1 MVKILGLS
9 EIVTTSI
16 LLGLILLV
24 YLLVWFRG
32 KRGGQGRTEETEG
45 GK

>member
-16 LLGLILLV
+16 LLVAILLI
-24 YLLVWFRG
+24 YLLVWVRG
-32 KRGGQGRTEETEG
+32 KRGGRGRAEETEEG
-45 GK
+45 R

>member
-16 LLGLILLV
+16 LLGLIVLV
-24 YLLVWFRG
+24 YLGCWVR
-32 KRGGQGRTEETEG
+32 KRRKEQA
-45 GK
+45 

>member
-16 LLGLILLV
+16 LLGAVLLV
-24 YLLVWFRG
+24 YLIVWLRG
-32 KRGGQGRTEETEG
+32 RRAGQKKAEQPEARQ
-45 GK
+45 

>member
-16 LLGLILLV
+16 LLGAILMV
-24 YLLVWFRG
+24 YLIIWLR
-32 KRGGQGRTEETEG
+32 GRTSSQGKAEEGERS
-45 GK
+45 K

>member
-16 LLGLILLV
+16 LLGLVLLV
-24 YLLVWFRG
+24 YLGLWARRRR
-32 KRGGQGRTEETEG
+32 KEQA
-45 GK
+45 